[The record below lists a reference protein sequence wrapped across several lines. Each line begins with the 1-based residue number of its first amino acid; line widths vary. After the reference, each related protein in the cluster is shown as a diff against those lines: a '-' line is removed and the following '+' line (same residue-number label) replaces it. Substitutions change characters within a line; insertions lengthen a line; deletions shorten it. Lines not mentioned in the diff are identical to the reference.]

1 MRNIAGLEEK
11 SHSEKTR
18 AGYRLARGGRM
29 KKMKMEPREG
39 YQSAETAQLLA
50 YMNEAAGAGV
60 EPTSAAM
67 DTGHGVSRLGVTSN
81 AHRTLEARGPADLCV
96 SGFCGVYGC
105 VSVL

>member
-1 MRNIAGLEEK
+1 MIEASGDRKIQRGERIERFKQKYNSCPMQQLMRNIAGLEEK

-39 YQSAETAQLLA
+39 YQSAETAHLLTC
-50 YMNEAAGAGV
+50 MNEAAGAGV

-67 DTGHGVSRLGVTSN
+67 DT
-81 AHRTLEARGPADLCV
+81 E
-96 SGFCGVYGC
+96 
-105 VSVL
+105 